1 MISNQGQNSDSREE
15 DPLLEGFRQND
26 PRALEIIYASNY
38 RTVEAYV
45 VNNSGRSADAKD
57 VFQEA
62 IMAAWL
68 NVQEG
73 NFTRRGQGSLDG
85 YIFQI
90 AKYKWLDRLKSKSFR
105 STLRAEGRDF
115 ADTEP
120 LDESLMHETDEK
132 LEKLQKIFELL
143 DQKCATILKSFYY
156 RKKSLPEIGEE
167 LGHDAATIK
176 TFKYRCMKKLKS
188 LKDKI

>member
-1 MISNQGQNSDSREE
+1 MISYQSQNSDDRDE
-15 DPLLEGFRQND
+15 DPLLEGFQRSD
-26 PRALEIIYASNY
+26 PRALEIIYANTY
-38 RTVEAYV
+38 PTVETYV
-45 VNNSGRSADAKD
+45 VKNSGRSADAKD

-68 NVQEG
+68 NVQQG
-73 NFTRRGQGSLDG
+73 SFTRSDKGSLEG

-115 ADTEP
+115 TDSDP
-120 LDESLMHETDEK
+120 LDEALMHETEEK

-156 RKKSLPEIGEE
+156 MKKSLPEIGEE

>member
-1 MISNQGQNSDSREE
+1 MISHQSQNSDDGEE
-15 DPLLEGFRQND
+15 DPLFEGFRQSD
-26 PRALEIIYASNY
+26 PRALEKIYASNY

-45 VNNSGRSADAKD
+45 VKNSGRPADAKD

-62 IMAAWL
+62 LMAAWL

-73 NFTRRGQGSLDG
+73 SFTRNGLGSLEG
-85 YIFQI
+85 YIYQI

-105 STLRAEGRDF
+105 STLRVDDRDF
-115 ADTEP
+115 VDADP
-120 LDESLMHETDEK
+120 LDESLMHETEEK

-156 RKKSLPEIGEE
+156 MKKSLPEIGEE